1 MFHHCSP
8 MTTSYNDSMY
18 STSSL
23 VSIPFYAIP
32 IFPSKFQF
40 FNLVVFSPF
49 FLAAFSKS
57 VENNTM
63 KATLAHSYM
72 YQ

>member
-1 MFHHCSP
+1 MLRHCSHDNTVTIIACTLQP
-8 MTTSYNDSMY
+8 G
-18 STSSL
+18 L

-32 IFPSKFQF
+32 IFPLKFQF
-40 FNLVVFSPF
+40 LNLLVSSPF
-49 FLAAFSKS
+49 FAAFSKS
-57 VENNTM
+57 VDNNTM